1 MSKTLFNTNTFQN
14 KNVTN
19 SNNIDNSVDI
29 KNATIDTA
37 VIENIVNSE
46 LQGKQDALTT
56 GDGIDITNNQ
66 ISFDGTISQDI
77 TTNASNSIT
86 AGTLNYIDSGVV
98 KSVQREIG
106 DKQDA
111 LTAGTNISIS
121 PVNVISATDTNTT
134 YTAATNGGLSL
145 SGTEFSVNLSN
156 TNTTFVI
163 PQLVHIEKDGTPQLL
178 VEPASNNGNDGE
190 IEIRGAR
197 NQTTSTFVSRLR
209 FSNYDR
215 DIATTQYLGEIS
227 ARIQDPVNNLGG
239 LYFSHFTDGSTRGTG
254 ATMNY
259 KGNWRFG
266 PGFQD
271 TYKVQ
276 IDGNTQINGTLGI
289 TGFSNVRTAIEDKQ
303 DALTA
308 GNNISIVGNVI
319 SATDNDTTYTAGTNV
334 SISAGNVISATDTD
348 TTYTAG
354 TNVSISAGNVI
365 SATDNDTTYTAGTN
379 VSISAG
385 NVISA
390 TDTDTTYTAG
400 TNVSISAGNEISAS
414 DTNTTYTAA
423 TNGGLSLSGT
433 EFSLDLSTLTATQT
447 LPTALELS
455 STLQVTGISTFN
467 GNVYAGSNILVTG
480 TNKVLGV
487 DDTGVGYIKI
497 KNNGTGGVIQFNNA
511 DDKLD
516 IQYTA
521 NNIMSIEPDK
531 VRLYKNLIP
540 DTAVLDIG
548 STSSRF
554 QTGNFLIANAST
566 RIESQT
572 YRATD
577 STQMLFQNSSGT
589 TRMVLTDQGKLGIQ
603 TTAPGQ
609 DLTVN
614 GDAGIVEGLTVGG
627 NTYIKQ
633 GLILDPYD
641 MGETTFTNGT
651 DDDAASSTSRENIYI
666 KFAPGSDVANDW
678 VYLRNIGG
686 SNLGHLAFDF
696 HDDNNDVR
704 FSIRNI
710 RSSGFATDVIESV
723 FEVLSTGVTA
733 NTSIYRTPQMAFY
746 NFGQTLM
753 SNNQFGNG
761 NRFVGTSSIRETGT
775 SFSSHSN
782 GTITISEDGY
792 YKLRVGANPVSDGYN
807 DRLAF
812 CVYLLIGSTEYFQNR
827 NYNFH
832 GYTYTR
838 NSSDGAFGNI
848 NFEDYIYI
856 TRGTII
862 QVRTKLDTDNRNF
875 DNTLSNTQM
884 ECYCH
889 LQIERI
895 AETDIS

>member
-86 AGTLNYIDSGVV
+86 AGTLNYIEGGVV

-121 PVNVISATDTNTT
+121 PVNVISAIDTNTT
-134 YTAATNGGLSL
+134 YTAAANGGLSL

-156 TNTTFVI
+156 TNTTFAI

-227 ARIQDPVNNLGG
+227 ARIQDPDNNLGG

-289 TGFSNVRTAIEDKQ
+289 TGFSDVRTAIEGKQ
-303 DALTA
+303 DTIQDGDLTIAKTSGLQTALDSKQPTLSA
-308 GNNISIVGNVI
+308 GLNISISPGNE
-319 SATDNDTTYTAGTNV
+319 
-334 SISAGNVISATDTD
+334 ISATDT
-348 TTYTAG
+348 
-354 TNVSISAGNVI
+354 
-365 SATDNDTTYTAGTN
+365 
-379 VSISAG
+379 
-385 NVISA
+385 
-390 TDTDTTYTAG
+390 
-400 TNVSISAGNEISAS
+400 
-414 DTNTTYTAA
+414 NTEYTAA

-433 EFSLDLSTLTATQT
+433 EFSLDLSTLTTKQT
-447 LPTALELS
+447 FPT
-455 STLQVTGISTFN
+455 
-467 GNVYAGSNILVTG
+467 NVDVESNLLVTG
-480 TNKVLGV
+480 TNKILGV
-487 DDTGVGYIKI
+487 DDTGVGYIKLR
-497 KNNGTGGVIQFNNA
+497 NNGTGSVIQFNNA

-521 NNIMSIEPDK
+521 TNIMSIEPDK
-531 VRLYKNLIP
+531 VRFYKNLIP

-554 QTGNFLIANAST
+554 QTAYFGTANAST

-651 DDDAASSTSRENIYI
+651 NDSAASSTSRENIYI
-666 KFAPGSDVANDW
+666 KFAPGSDIVNDW

-704 FSIRNI
+704 FSIRNVQ
-710 RSSGFATDVIESV
+710 SSGFVTDVVTSV